1 MGLPIIPTP
10 LVPVP
15 FSAMG
20 THRGGNIIGPGEPK
34 KSCLWL
40 TGPFE
45 ALPLVGGTPQELGI
59 GLSNTIGQGVVLS

>member
-20 THRGGNIIGPGEPK
+20 MHRGGTKGTGGNIIGPGEPK
-34 KSCLWL
+34 KSCHWL

-45 ALPLVGGTPQELGI
+45 ALPLVRGHTPGAGDRPEE
-59 GLSNTIGQGVVLS
+59 

>member
-15 FSAMG
+15 FSALG
-20 THRGGNIIGPGEPK
+20 THRGGTKGIGGNIIGSGEPK
-34 KSCLWL
+34 KSCHWL

-45 ALPLVGGTPQELGI
+45 TLPLVRGHTPGAGDRPEE
-59 GLSNTIGQGVVLS
+59 